1 MQLIGISCHIIAHNH
16 AGTAWTFSLRG
27 EVKAVHSP
35 KVQPK
40 AEETGIMGTVVE
52 GGKEVGETEGGEK
65 KKKRFLAPVLSRASS
80 AGGNAELED
89 SRSRAEPRGSCV

>member
-52 GGKEVGETEGGEK
+52 GGKEVGETEGGERK
-65 KKKRFLAPVLSRASS
+65 KKDSWHRFSPGHPQQGEMR
-80 AGGNAELED
+80 N
-89 SRSRAEPRGSCV
+89 